1 MAKVLVAM
9 SGGVDSSLSAY
20 LLLQQGY
27 EVIGAT
33 MNFLDV
39 LSPSINDA
47 KVVAEQLGITHYVFN
62 LQEEFQKEVL
72 QPFLLGYSKGITPN
86 PCVLCNRMIKFGVLW
101 ERAKE
106 LGCSHIATGHYARIS
121 TDEKGRKILLKGKA
135 EKEQSYFLYNIKAEL
150 LEKIVFPLGDW
161 DDKEMVREKAREI
174 GLLVADKEE
183 SKDLCFV
190 KGGDYRDLLKR
201 HFPDAFKEGAI
212 IDSEGKFRGFHKG
225 IANYTIGQREGLG
238 IALGE
243 RYYVKGIRADDNTI
257 VVGREEEIE
266 ARDIWA
272 DNLNW
277 LVEPPKEG
285 EMVGA
290 KIRYGSPEKPAKI
303 FWDGEL
309 LRVEFQEP
317 VRAPALGQSVVL
329 YRDEIVL
336 GGGIICRISWLK

>member
-1 MAKVLVAM
+1 MAKVLIAM

-20 LLLQQGY
+20 LLLQKGY

-33 MNFLDV
+33 MNFLEIP
-39 LSPSINDA
+39 SPSLNDA
-47 KVVAEQLGITHYVFN
+47 KAVAEQLGIPHYVFN
-62 LQEEFQKEVL
+62 LQKEFQREVL

-101 ERAKE
+101 EKAKE
-106 LGCSHIATGHYARIS
+106 LGCSYIATGHYARIS
-121 TDEKGRKILLKGKA
+121 TDERGRKILLKGKA
-135 EKEQSYFLYNIKAEL
+135 KKEQSYFLYNIKAKL
-150 LEKIVFPLGDW
+150 LEKIIFPLGDW
-161 DDKEMVREKAREI
+161 DKEMVREKAREI
-174 GLLVADKEE
+174 GLVVAYKEE

-190 KGGDYRDLLKR
+190 KEGDYRDILRRYL
-201 HFPDAFKEGAI
+201 PDAFQEGAI
-212 IDSEGKFRGFHKG
+212 IDSDGKFLGFHRG

-243 RYYVKGIRADDNTI
+243 RYYVKEIRAEDNII

-266 ARDIWA
+266 AKEIWA
-272 DNLNW
+272 YNLNW
-277 LVEPPKEG
+277 LAEPPEG
-285 EMVGA
+285 GEKLGA

-309 LRVEFQEP
+309 LRVEFQEA

-336 GGGIICRISWLK
+336 GGGIICRISWLR

>member
-33 MNFLDV
+33 MNFLSIP
-39 LSPSINDA
+39 SPSIKDA
-47 KVVAEQLGITHYVFN
+47 KAVAGQLGIPHYVFN
-62 LQEEFQKEVL
+62 LQEEFDREVL

-101 ERAKE
+101 EKARE

-121 TDEKGRKILLKGKA
+121 TDERGRKILLKGRAK
-135 EKEQSYFLYNIKAEL
+135 KEQSYFLYNIKAEL
-150 LEKIVFPLGDW
+150 LERIIFPLGDW
-161 DDKEMVREKAREI
+161 DKEMVREKAREI
-174 GLLVADKEE
+174 GLAVADKEE

-190 KGGDYRDLLKR
+190 RGDYRDLLRK
-201 HFPDAFKEGAI
+201 HFPDSFREGII
-212 IDSEGKFRGFHKG
+212 IDSEGRFLGFHKG

-238 IALGE
+238 VALGE
-243 RYYVKGIRADDNTI
+243 RYYVKEIRAEENII

-266 ARDIWA
+266 AREIWA
-272 DNLNW
+272 GNLNW
-277 LVEPPKEG
+277 LTDPPEEG
-285 EMVGA
+285 EIVGA

-303 FWDGEL
+303 FYNGEL

-336 GGGIICRISWLK
+336 GGGIICRISWLR

>member
-33 MNFLDV
+33 MNFLEV
-39 LSPSINDA
+39 PSPSIKDA
-47 KVVAEQLGITHYVFN
+47 KAVAEQLRIPHYVFN

-72 QPFLLGYSKGITPN
+72 QPFLLGYSKGVTPN

-101 ERAKE
+101 EKANE
-106 LGCSHIATGHYARIS
+106 LGCSYIATGHYARIS
-121 TDEKGRKILLKGKA
+121 SDEKGRKVLLKGRAK
-135 EKEQSYFLYNIKAEL
+135 KEQSYFLYNIKAEL
-150 LEKIVFPLGDW
+150 LDKILFPLGDW
-161 DDKEMVREKAREI
+161 DKEMVREKAREI
-174 GLLVADKEE
+174 GLAVADKEE

-190 KGGDYRDLLKR
+190 RGDYRDLLRR

-212 IDSEGKFRGFHKG
+212 LDSEGRFLGFHKG

-243 RYYVKGIRADDNTI
+243 RYYVKEIRAEENII

-266 ARDIWA
+266 AREIWA

-277 LVEPPKEG
+277 LSEPPKEG
-285 EMVGA
+285 ETVGA

-309 LRVEFQEP
+309 LRVEFLEP

-336 GGGIICRISWLK
+336 GGGIICRISWLR

>member
-33 MNFLDV
+33 MNFLEV
-39 LSPSINDA
+39 PSPSIKDA
-47 KVVAEQLGITHYVFN
+47 KAVAEQLRIPHYVFN
-62 LQEEFQKEVL
+62 LQGEFQRKVL
-72 QPFLLGYSKGITPN
+72 KPFLLGYSKGVTPN

-101 ERAKE
+101 EKANE
-106 LGCSHIATGHYARIS
+106 LGCSYIATGHYARIS
-121 TDEKGRKILLKGKA
+121 SDEKGRKVLLKGRAK
-135 EKEQSYFLYNIKAEL
+135 KEQSYFLYNIKAEL
-150 LEKIVFPLGDW
+150 LDKILFPLGDW
-161 DDKEMVREKAREI
+161 DKEMVREKAREI
-174 GLLVADKEE
+174 GLAVADKEE

-190 KGGDYRDLLKR
+190 RGDYRDLLRR

-212 IDSEGKFRGFHKG
+212 LDSEGRFLGFHKG

-243 RYYVKGIRADDNTI
+243 RYYVKEIRAEENII

-266 ARDIWA
+266 AREIWA

-277 LVEPPKEG
+277 LSELPKEG
-285 EMVGA
+285 ETVGA

-309 LRVEFQEP
+309 LRVEFLEP

-336 GGGIICRISWLK
+336 GGGIICRISWLR